1 MKIDRLFIVLLAIIV
16 TGCASFTSNRSF
28 TRMDYPV
35 MFQALDSESDG
46 YEGITK
52 ETGEKFKIRSTYAS
66 SARLCR
72 LVEISGSGSFFG
84 ESFCKAKG
92 GEWR

>member
-1 MKIDRLFIVLLAIIV
+1 MKTDRLLAVFLAIIV
-16 TGCASFTSNRSF
+16 AGCASFTSNRSY
-28 TRMDYPV
+28 TRMVYPV
-35 MFQALDSESDG
+35 MFQALDSEPDG
-46 YEGITK
+46 YEGIIR

-66 SARLCR
+66 NARLCR
-72 LVEISGSGSFFG
+72 LVEITGSGSFVG